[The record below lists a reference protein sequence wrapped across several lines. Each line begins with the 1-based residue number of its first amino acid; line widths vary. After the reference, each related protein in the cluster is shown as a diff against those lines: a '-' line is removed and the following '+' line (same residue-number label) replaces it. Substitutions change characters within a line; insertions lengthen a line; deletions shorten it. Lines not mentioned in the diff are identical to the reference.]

1 MKKSEES
8 GLSKEVFYNI
18 ITFGNEKLAKVL

>member
-8 GLSKEVFYNI
+8 NPSKEVFYNV
-18 ITFGNEKLAKVL
+18 ITFGNEKLAQVL